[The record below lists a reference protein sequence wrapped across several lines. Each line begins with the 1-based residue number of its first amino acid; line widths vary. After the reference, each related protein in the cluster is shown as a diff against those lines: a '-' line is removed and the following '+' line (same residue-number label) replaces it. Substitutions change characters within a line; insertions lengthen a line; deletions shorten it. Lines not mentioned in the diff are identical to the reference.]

1 MIFSIFA
8 LDGGKSHFRT
18 QYGHDESPHAVNKLP
33 KCVTFPKS
41 TDDIRKIVKWCNE
54 NNICMVPYGTGSGL
68 EGWGQIF

>member
-8 LDGGKSHFRT
+8 LDGGKFVSHFRT

-41 TDDIRKIVKWCNE
+41 TDDIHWQVAEK
-54 NNICMVPYGTGSGL
+54 L
-68 EGWGQIF
+68 